1 MTYLVSNSSKYVL
14 QFKITT
20 YMIVLLVLIIAA
32 INSSYQL
39 NYCVSIK
46 SSVSTETARLS
57 WLAGVIDVDF
67 IKPRIV
73 SNSLLSYPYSK
84 KCINSTKV

>member
-73 SNSLLSYPYSK
+73 SNSL
-84 KCINSTKV
+84 

>member
-1 MTYLVSNSSKYVL
+1 MTYLVSNSSKYVVVTIQNYYL
-14 QFKITT
+14 YYCTSCS
-20 YMIVLLVLIIAA
+20 YYS

-57 WLAGVIDVDF
+57 CLAGVIDVDF